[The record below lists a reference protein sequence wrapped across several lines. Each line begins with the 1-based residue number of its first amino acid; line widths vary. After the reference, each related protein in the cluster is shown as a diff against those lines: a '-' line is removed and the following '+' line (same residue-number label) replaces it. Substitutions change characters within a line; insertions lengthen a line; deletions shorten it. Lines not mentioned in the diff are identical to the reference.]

1 MFDIGRYAQGGK
13 FLSQNKYTNRKQ
25 TKNQFCPTFSICL
38 SQMCLVILFQDVFNL
53 PIRIFLVSAP
63 KDMFNVYS
71 KGYVQSVYSQDV
83 LVSALKV
90 MHGV

>member
-38 SQMCLVILFQDVFNL
+38 SQMCLVILFQDVFNNC
-53 PIRIFLVSAP
+53 P
-63 KDMFNVYS
+63 
-71 KGYVQSVYSQDV
+71 
-83 LVSALKV
+83 
-90 MHGV
+90 